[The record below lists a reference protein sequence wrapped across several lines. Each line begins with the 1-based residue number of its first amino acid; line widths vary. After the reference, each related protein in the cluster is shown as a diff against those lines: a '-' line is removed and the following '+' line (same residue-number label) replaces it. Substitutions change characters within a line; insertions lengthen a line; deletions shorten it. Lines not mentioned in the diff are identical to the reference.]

1 MDTHVSVNREPEGR
15 AAAVERVASPVHDAP
30 AHDDEPTQ
38 GTALCLSGGGF
49 RAMLFHAGAL
59 KRLNELGYLRRLDR
73 VSSVSGG
80 SIAAGVL
87 AHAWPR
93 LDFDDRGV
101 ASNFDGVV
109 LAPLYDLAAR
119 RIDIPAIILGAL
131 GPGSIGS
138 RLAGAYRRYVFGKAT
153 LQELPQHPL
162 FVFNAT
168 SLQSGVLR
176 RFAQPF
182 AWDYRVGKIDNPMIE
197 LAVAVAASS
206 AFPPFL
212 SPLVLRLPG
221 DAHVRGTGT
230 DLEHP
235 PYTTRL
241 VLTDGGVYDNL
252 GLETAWHGHRTIL
265 ISDGGGRMGPR
276 PRPSGFW
283 PFQLYRVLSVIDNQV
298 RSLRKRQAIDAFKA
312 DVRDG
317 AYWGIR
323 TDIGDYHLPTA
334 LQCPFD
340 RTLEL
345 AETKTR
351 LTRLPE
357 LRRRR
362 LINWG
367 YAVCDAAMRTH
378 VERGAAAPSGFP
390 YPEAGIG

>member
-1 MDTHVSVNREPEGR
+1 VDQEPEDR
-15 AAAVERVASPVHDAP
+15 AAAIERAASPVHDAP
-30 AHDDEPTQ
+30 ARDDEPTQ

-59 KRLNELGYLRRLDR
+59 KRLNELGYVRRLDR

-87 AHAWPR
+87 AHAWRR

-109 LAPLYDLAAR
+109 LAPLYELATR

-138 RLAGAYRRYVFGKAT
+138 RLAGAYRRHVFGHAT
-153 LQELPQHPL
+153 LQDLPPHPL
-162 FVFNAT
+162 FIFNAT

-176 RFAQPF
+176 RFARPF
-182 AWDYRVGKIDNPMIE
+182 AWDYRVGKIENPTIE

-212 SPLVLRLPG
+212 SPLVLKVPAG
-221 DAHVRGTGT
+221 AHVAGTGT
-230 DLEHP
+230 DLELP

-252 GLETAWHGHRTIL
+252 GLETAWRGHRTIL
-265 ISDGGGRMGPR
+265 ISDGGGQMGPR
-276 PRPSGFW
+276 PRPPGLW
-283 PFQLYRVLSVIDNQV
+283 PLQLYRVLSVIDNQV

-323 TDIGDYHLPTA
+323 TDIGDYKLPTA
-334 LQCPFD
+334 LPCPFD
-340 RTLEL
+340 KTLEL
-345 AETKTR
+345 AKTKTR

-357 LRRRR
+357 LRRRQ

-367 YAVCDAAMRTH
+367 YAVCDAAMRNH
-378 VERGAAAPSGFP
+378 VERQAAAPVGLP
-390 YPEAGIG
+390 YPEAGVG